1 MHREI
6 SRGLSIRVNNQWNR
20 GQEQQIANIPES
32 YRQTNLQVGEKNG
45 EDGQQLY
52 LVRLLLADE
61 PVVIARTIHRRT
73 TL

>member
-32 YRQTNLQVGEKNG
+32 YRQTNLQVGEKNE
-45 EDGQQLY
+45 EDGQQPY
-52 LVRLLLADE
+52 LVPLLVADE
-61 PVVIARTIHRRT
+61 PAAVARTTHLRT
-73 TL
+73 AP